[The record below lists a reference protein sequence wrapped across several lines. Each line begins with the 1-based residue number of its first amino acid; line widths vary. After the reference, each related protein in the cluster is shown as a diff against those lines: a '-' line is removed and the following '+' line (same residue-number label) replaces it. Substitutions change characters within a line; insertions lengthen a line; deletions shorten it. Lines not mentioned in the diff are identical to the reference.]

1 MRVGGWFQ
9 SDSAGES
16 GMGNTANQALDFD
29 NPTYEQC
36 PEISQTGHLCTR
48 AMTTVLGE
56 AMVKM

>member
-9 SDSAGES
+9 SDSVGES

-36 PEISQTGHLCTR
+36 PGISQIGHLCT
-48 AMTTVLGE
+48 
-56 AMVKM
+56 